1 MEIFSARYLRFIEKH
16 HANIESFDWIK
27 GRNMQ
32 AIQDVRMYF
41 MANDLWKTQ
50 DHELFEVLVRW

>member
-1 MEIFSARYLRFIEKH
+1 MEVFSARYLKFKEE
-16 HANIESFDWIK
+16 NYGDIESFDWIK

-41 MANDLWKTQ
+41 MANGLWQTQ
-50 DHELFEVLVRW
+50 DHELFEILVRW